1 MQSENL
7 TDEQLWRAIAQNTN
21 AMTALIH
28 QQLEL
33 AAVTTISDSIRQA
46 KLRESNAERMGKL
59 ERDKPGRRSTA
70 KLLTKDEARRIAVN
84 IAKLPRAI
92 EPPSDVGSAM
102 TRPMRPLPLPHRFHY
117 WSRRNY
123 REYTAELRRRYSL
136 ESEESAALTN
146 SGSDAATVTAA

>member
-46 KLRESNAERMGKL
+46 TLRESNAERIGKL
-59 ERDKPGRRSTA
+59 ER
-70 KLLTKDEARRIAVN
+70 
-84 IAKLPRAI
+84 
-92 EPPSDVGSAM
+92 
-102 TRPMRPLPLPHRFHY
+102 
-117 WSRRNY
+117 NY
-123 REYTAELRRRYSL
+123 KEYTTALRRGYSL
-136 ESEESAALTN
+136 E
-146 SGSDAATVTAA
+146 

>member
-7 TDEQLWRAIAQNTN
+7 TDDQLWRAIAQNTN

-46 KLRESNAERMGKL
+46 KLRESNAERIGKL
-59 ERDKPGRRSTA
+59 E
-70 KLLTKDEARRIAVN
+70 
-84 IAKLPRAI
+84 
-92 EPPSDVGSAM
+92 
-102 TRPMRPLPLPHRFHY
+102 
-117 WSRRNY
+117 RNY

-136 ESEESAALTN
+136 DSEESADLTI
-146 SGSDAATVTAA
+146 SRSEAATVTAA

>member
-1 MQSENL
+1 MQFENL

-28 QQLEL
+28 RQLEL

-59 ERDKPGRRSTA
+59 E
-70 KLLTKDEARRIAVN
+70 
-84 IAKLPRAI
+84 
-92 EPPSDVGSAM
+92 
-102 TRPMRPLPLPHRFHY
+102 
-117 WSRRNY
+117 RNY